1 MRFFFDFTLLACG
14 ASHLVHGYDASR
26 HLWYDEPGADFS
38 TGLAIGN
45 GRIGALVYGSDT
57 EKITLNE
64 NSVWSGEFQ
73 DRINNAS
80 LEAFPKVRELIA
92 DGNLTDAGQLVLE
105 DMSGIPTTNRA
116 YSVTNDLILDFGH
129 SEGDWE
135 NYERWL
141 DTLDGNVGVSYDYNG
156 VTYSREVIAQFPSG
170 VVAVRLNASQEGALS
185 VNVALSRSQGV
196 LWQGASLDNNT
207 VTMDVGG
214 DDAGS
219 IAFSSGV
226 RVVADG
232 DINVND
238 SSLVVTGATVVDIFY
253 DTDTEFQ
260 WTSQELYKESVTNK
274 LADAVSAGFDDLK
287 SEAIA
292 DHSKLIGRV
301 ALDIGSSGDTGL
313 VATDERILNYQEDP
327 DADPQFVS
335 LAYQF
340 GRHLLVAASRDTG
353 GTLLG
358 VPANLQG
365 IWNDQYSPPWGGKYT
380 ININTEMNYWLAEP
394 TNLIDTLRP
403 LWDLMARGRERG
415 SEVAE
420 RMYGCPGY
428 VTHHNHDIWGDAV
441 PHDNGTEWTMW
452 PMSNLWLLSHMMEHY
467 RFTGD
472 QDFLKNTAW
481 DLFYDAAAFWNCYL
495 FEFDGY
501 TTSGPSIS
509 PENSFVIPDN
519 MSVAG
524 QDASIDFS
532 PTMDTSLLRE
542 FLTNVLTIASDLG
555 ISTADDDVLSNVQS
569 LLDGLRPPQIGQYG
583 QIQEWR
589 IDYEEAAPDH
599 RHISHLWDLF
609 PNSRF
614 TPLVNQTLA
623 DAARVSIERR
633 LAAGGA
639 ATGWSRSWVAAC
651 YARLFDGDQFYNQ
664 TQQLLQGHVM
674 PNMLNAIDVGSTTFQ
689 IDSNFG
695 VVAAITESLLQSHA
709 SVVHLLPA
717 LADKIPT
724 GSVTGLVAR
733 GGFEVSISWE
743 DGALTQAT
751 IYSRLGNTLAVRVA
765 SGTSFKI
772 DGEESESIETTAGS
786 TYTVTL
792 A

>member
-1 MRFFFDFTLLACG
+1 MHFLLELAVLAFG
-14 ASHLVHGYDASR
+14 ASRLVHGYDGSR
-26 HLWYDEPGADFS
+26 HLWYDEPGTSFS
-38 TGLAIGN
+38 EGLAIGN
-45 GRIGALVYGSDT
+45 GRIGALVYGSAA
-57 EKITLNE
+57 ENITLNE
-64 NSVWSGEFQ
+64 NSVWSGLFQ
-73 DRINNAS
+73 DRINNKS
-80 LEAFPKVRELIA
+80 LEAFPQARQLLV
-92 DGNLTDAGQLVLE
+92 DGNLTDAANLVLE
-105 DMSGIPTTNRA
+105 DMAGIPTTNRA
-116 YSVTNDLILDFGH
+116 YSVTNNLVLDFGH
-129 SEGDWE
+129 SEDDWE

-141 DTLDGNVGVSYDYNG
+141 DTLDGNVGVSYDYNN

-170 VVAVRLNASQEGALS
+170 VIALRLNASQEGALN
-185 VNVALSRSQGV
+185 VNVALARTQGI

-226 RVVADG
+226 RVVGDG
-232 DINVND
+232 DVSVNGT
-238 SSLVVTGATVVDIFY
+238 SLAVTGATVVDLFY
-253 DTDTEFQ
+253 DAETEFQ
-260 WTSQELYKESVTNK
+260 WSSQDLYQEAVTKK
-274 LADAVSAGFDDLK
+274 LADAVSTGFDDLR
-287 SEAIA
+287 SDAID
-292 DHSKLIGRV
+292 DHSALIGRV
-301 ALDIGSSGDTGL
+301 ALDIGSSGDAGL
-313 VATDERILNYQEDP
+313 VATDERILNYQENP
-327 DADPQFVS
+327 DADPQFFS

-340 GRHLLVAASRDTG
+340 GRHLLVSASRDTG
-353 GTLLG
+353 GTGLR

-365 IWNDQYSPPWGGKYT
+365 IWNDNYSPPWGGKYT

-394 TNLIDTLRP
+394 TNLVETLRP
-403 LWDLMARGRERG
+403 LWDLMGRGRDRG
-415 SEVAE
+415 TEVAE

-441 PHDNGTEWTMW
+441 PHDNGTQYTMW
-452 PMSNLWLLSHMMEHY
+452 PFSNLWLLSHMMEHY

-472 QDFLKNTAW
+472 QAFLKNTAW

-495 FEFDGY
+495 FEYNGY
-501 TTSGPSIS
+501 TTSGPSAS
-509 PENSFVIPDN
+509 PENSFIVPDN

-524 QDASIDFS
+524 EEASIDLS
-532 PTMDTSLLRE
+532 PTMDTLLLRE
-542 FLTNVLTIASDLG
+542 FFTNVLAIASDLG
-555 ISTADDDVLSNVQS
+555 ISTTDDEVLSNVQT
-569 LLDGLRPPQIGQYG
+569 LLDGLRPALIGQYG

-589 IDYEEAAPDH
+589 IDYEEAEPDN

-639 ATGWSRSWVAAC
+639 ATGWSRSWVSAC
-651 YARLFDGDQFYNQ
+651 YARLLDGNQFYNE

-674 PNMLNAIDVGSTTFQ
+674 PNMFNAINAGSTLFQ

-709 SVVHLLPA
+709 GVVHLLPA

-733 GGFEVSISWE
+733 GGFEVKISWE
-743 DGALTQAT
+743 DGALAEAT
-751 IYSRLGNTLAVRVA
+751 IKSRLGNTLAVRVA
-765 SGTSFKI
+765 DGVSFKI
-772 DGEESESIETTAGS
+772 DGEATDSIETTAGS

>member
-1 MRFFFDFTLLACG
+1 MHFLLKLAVLACG
-14 ASHLVHGYDASR
+14 ASRLVCGYDGSR
-26 HLWYDEPGADFS
+26 HLWYDEPGTSFS
-38 TGLAIGN
+38 EGLAIGN
-45 GRIGALVYGSDT
+45 GRIGALVYGSAT
-57 EKITLNE
+57 ENITLNE
-64 NSVWSGEFQ
+64 NSVWSGLFQ
-73 DRINNAS
+73 DRINNKS
-80 LEAFPKVRELIA
+80 LEAFPQARQLLV
-92 DGNLTDAGQLVLE
+92 DGNLTDAANLVLR
-105 DMSGIPTTNRA
+105 DMAGIPTTNRA
-116 YSVTNDLILDFGH
+116 YSVTNNLVLDFGH

-141 DTLDGNVGVSYDYNG
+141 DTLDGNVGVSYDYNN

-170 VVAVRLNASQEGALS
+170 VITLRLNASQEGALN
-185 VNVALSRSQGV
+185 VNVALARTRGI
-196 LWQGASLDNNT
+196 LWQGASLDNKT

-232 DINVND
+232 DVSVD
-238 SSLVVTGATVVDIFY
+238 GTSLVVTGATVVDLFY
-253 DTDTEFQ
+253 DAETEFQ
-260 WTSQELYKESVTNK
+260 WSSQDLYQEAVTNK
-274 LADAVSAGFDDLK
+274 LADAVSTGFDDLK
-287 SEAIA
+287 SDAID
-292 DHSKLIGRV
+292 DHSALIGRV
-301 ALDIGSSGDTGL
+301 ALDIGSSGDVAL
-313 VATDERILNYQEDP
+313 VATDERILNYQTNP

-340 GRHLLVAASRDTG
+340 GRHLLVSASRDTG
-353 GTLLG
+353 GTGLG

-365 IWNDQYSPPWGGKYT
+365 IWNDNYSPPWGGKYT

-394 TNLIDTLRP
+394 TNLVETLRP
-403 LWDLMARGRERG
+403 LWDLMGRGRDRG
-415 SEVAE
+415 TEVAE

-441 PHDNGTEWTMW
+441 PHDNGTQYTMW
-452 PMSNLWLLSHMMEHY
+452 PFSNLWLLSHMMEHY

-472 QDFLKNTAW
+472 QSFLKDTAW

-495 FEFDGY
+495 FEYNGY
-501 TTSGPSIS
+501 TTSGPSAS
-509 PENSFVIPDN
+509 PENSFIVPDN

-524 QDASIDFS
+524 EEASIDLS
-532 PTMDTSLLRE
+532 PTMDTLLLRE
-542 FLTNVLTIASDLG
+542 FFTNVLAIASDLG
-555 ISTADDDVLSNVQS
+555 ISTTDDEVLSNVQT
-569 LLDGLRPPQIGQYG
+569 LLDGLRPALIGQYG

-589 IDYEEAAPDH
+589 IDYVEAEPDN

-639 ATGWSRSWVAAC
+639 ATGWSRSWVSAC
-651 YARLFDGDQFYNQ
+651 YARLLDGNQFYNQ

-674 PNMLNAIDVGSTTFQ
+674 PNMFNAINAGSTLFQ

-709 SVVHLLPA
+709 GVVHVLPA

-743 DGALTQAT
+743 DGALAEAT
-751 IYSRLGNTLAVRVA
+751 IKSRLGNTLTVRVA
-765 SGTSFKI
+765 DGVSFKI
-772 DGEESESIETTAGS
+772 DGEETDSIETTTGS

>member
-1 MRFFFDFTLLACG
+1 MHLLLKLAVLACG
-14 ASHLVHGYDASR
+14 ALRLVCGYDGSR
-26 HLWYDEPGADFS
+26 HLWYDEPGTSFS
-38 TGLAIGN
+38 EGLAIGN
-45 GRIGALVYGSDT
+45 GRIGALVYGSAA
-57 EKITLNE
+57 ENITLNE
-64 NSVWSGEFQ
+64 NSVWSGLFQ
-73 DRINNAS
+73 DRINNKS
-80 LEAFPKVRELIA
+80 LEAFPQARELLVH
-92 DGNLTDAGQLVLE
+92 GNLTDAANLVLR
-105 DMSGIPTTNRA
+105 DMAGIPTTNRA
-116 YSVTNDLILDFGH
+116 YSVTNNLVLDFGH
-129 SEGDWE
+129 SEDDWK

-141 DTLDGNVGVSYDYNG
+141 DTLDGNVGVSYDYNN

-170 VVAVRLNASQEGALS
+170 VIALRLNASQEGALN
-185 VNVALSRSQGV
+185 VNVALARTRGI

-232 DINVND
+232 DVSVD
-238 SSLVVTGATVVDIFY
+238 GTSLAVTGATVVDLFY
-253 DTDTEFQ
+253 DAETEFQ
-260 WTSQELYKESVTNK
+260 WSSQDLYQEAVTNK
-274 LADAVSAGFDDLK
+274 LADAVSTGFDDLR
-287 SEAIA
+287 SDAID
-292 DHSKLIGRV
+292 DHSALIGRV
-301 ALDIGSSGDTGL
+301 ALDIGSSGDVGL
-313 VATDERILNYQEDP
+313 VATDERILNYQTNP

-340 GRHLLVAASRDTG
+340 GRHLLVSASRDTG
-353 GTLLG
+353 GTGLG

-365 IWNDQYSPPWGGKYT
+365 IWNDNYSPPWGGKYT

-394 TNLIDTLRP
+394 TNLVETLRP
-403 LWDLMARGRERG
+403 LWDLMGRGRDRG
-415 SEVAE
+415 TEVAE

-428 VTHHNHDIWGDAV
+428 VTHHNHDIWCDAV
-441 PHDNGTEWTMW
+441 PHDNGTQYTMW
-452 PMSNLWLLSHMMEHY
+452 PFSNLWLLSHMMEHY

-472 QDFLKNTAW
+472 QAFLKDTAW

-495 FEFDGY
+495 FEYNGY
-501 TTSGPSIS
+501 TTSGPSAS
-509 PENSFVIPDN
+509 PENSFIIPDN
-519 MSVAG
+519 MSIAG
-524 QDASIDFS
+524 EEASIDLS
-532 PTMDTSLLRE
+532 PTMDTLLLRE
-542 FLTNVLTIASDLG
+542 FFTNVLAIASDLG
-555 ISTADDDVLSNVQS
+555 ISTTDDEVLSNVQS
-569 LLDGLRPPQIGQYG
+569 LLDGLRPALIGQYG

-589 IDYEEAAPDH
+589 IDYVEAEPDN

-639 ATGWSRSWVAAC
+639 ATGWSRSWVSAC
-651 YARLFDGDQFYNQ
+651 FARLLDGNQFYNQ

-674 PNMLNAIDVGSTTFQ
+674 PNMFNAINAGSTLFQ

-709 SVVHLLPA
+709 SVVHVLPA

-733 GGFEVSISWE
+733 GGFEVNISWE
-743 DGALTQAT
+743 DGALAEAT
-751 IYSRLGNTLAVRVA
+751 IKSRLGNTLAVRVA
-765 SGTSFKI
+765 DGASFKI
-772 DGEESESIETTAGS
+772 DGEETDSIETTAGS